1 MNGPRRPGA
10 FEDVPDG
17 RRPGRGWAIAGIVSG
32 VLALG
37 ILPIL
42 LGPLGIVLGIVGY
55 AKGSRRMGVVAI
67 VTGALGLAIGLVLT
81 FVLLSAV
88 G

>member
-1 MNGPRRPGA
+1 MNDPRPPGA
-10 FEDVPDG
+10 NGGIPNA

-37 ILPIL
+37 ILPIV
-42 LGPLGIVLGIVGY
+42 LGPLGILLGIVGY

-67 VTGALGLAIGLVLT
+67 VAGALGLVIGLVLT